1 MGGHREG
8 TGRPHRAQ
16 GHCRGLGA
24 QGGHTHPR
32 GTAGDWGHWKGT
44 QTPPGH
50 RCRPGKKGLE
60 PGQAVPAQ
68 REQDVPHPCGAHPCE
83 HPRAGGPSRTHVSL
97 QAPGRGV
104 LAVVLDV
111 QGHVLSGG
119 GGEGAL
125 RAAVAAPRVLP
136 DDAAVGGVPCKDG
149 RAGKHRDRPG
159 IARSRV
165 VPRGLWALEPPR
177 SKPHTLRGSLPK
189 GKNSESGSREPG
201 CAPSPAAKGTAS
213 SSLGALGALEPR
225 QLLLLLLLLLL
236 LPSGPGWG
244 VLGGVQP
251 ATPLPR
257 SPPGPHPL
265 SAWLP
270 KRRELALPLCSPR
283 STAVPL
289 GPLPSPVLPPPPPK
303 PPSDRK
309 QPPPSRCQ
317 TNLESLL
324 SQSMGGVG

>member
-1 MGGHREG
+1 MCLIPAE
-8 TGRPHRAQ
+8 PI
-16 GHCRGLGA
+16 
-24 QGGHTHPR
+24 PVSI
-32 GTAGDWGHWKGT
+32 
-44 QTPPGH
+44 PG
-50 RCRPGKKGLE
+50 
-60 PGQAVPAQ
+60 
-68 REQDVPHPCGAHPCE
+68 
-83 HPRAGGPSRTHVSL
+83 AGGPSRTHVSL

-189 GKNSESGSREPG
+189 GKNSESGSRQPG

-213 SSLGALGALEPR
+213 SSLGALGALESR

-244 VLGGVQP
+244 VLGGGTAGNPP
-251 ATPLPR
+251 ASEPTWAT
-257 SPPGPHPL
+257 S
-265 SAWLP
+265 
-270 KRRELALPLCSPR
+270 PLCVAPKKKGAR
-283 STAVPL
+283 
-289 GPLPSPVLPPPPPK
+289 PPP
-303 PPSDRK
+303 
-309 QPPPSRCQ
+309 
-317 TNLESLL
+317 LL
-324 SQSMGGVG
+324 STEHCSAPGASPIPCAPPAAPQTPQ